1 MDIVLVRSCMLLY
14 KQTDTNNTKNFVYSI
29 YEYAYVQFLLDVS
42 VLLTHN
48 NVSVNCMC
56 VGVCVY
62 TL

>member
-14 KQTDTNNTKNFVYSI
+14 KQTDINNTKNFVYSI